1 MAFVLAGVSGCGS
14 NVSKS
19 NYDKIANGMT
29 TAEVEGILG
38 TGEKASAGVSV
49 GSVNLSGDV
58 YSWKDGDKEIKDSFG
73 FCSYILEKA
82 HVAIVP
88 GGAFNA
94 PKCVRI
100 AYTNSMEKIVEGMDR
115 IEKAL
120 SELK

>member
-1 MAFVLAGVSGCGS
+1 MRRL
-14 NVSKS
+14 
-19 NYDKIANGMT
+19 T
-29 TAEVEGILG
+29 
-38 TGEKASAGVSV
+38 SV
-49 GSVNLSGDV
+49 GGSTCANVGGAFYLVPDV
-58 YSWKDGDKEIKDSFG
+58 SYYVGKKDGDKEIKDSFD

-120 SELK
+120 KELK